1 MDPII
6 IYLIKVNLALGMLY
20 LFYKAAF
27 TNDTFF
33 GLRRAMLLLMC
44 AAAVTYPLLDLGAW
58 MNDTNPFSLHEFYPN
73 NIRIPEIT
81 ILQTPEPGTP
91 GFRIG
96 GVLLL
101 TAYFAGVILLFTR
114 TLLELI
120 NTGKLFRATQKDT
133 TCCCSFQVVS
143 GKLPP
148 FSFLKWIFIN
158 PDLHT
163 PEELHEILIHE
174 QTHIREKHFIDLIL
188 IQLIIILNWFNPFV
202 WLIRK
207 EIRLNHEYLAD
218 RNVIFSGIDRKT
230 YQYHLL
236 GIEHSRPV
244 LANLSVNFNVLPLKR
259 RIKMLNK
266 KRTRNI
272 MKSKYLMFIPL
283 FGILLLSQQQV
294 NSKPCETKPVATL
307 QKPVEPDDPV
317 FETVEV
323 MPEFP
328 GGMESLMKYLGSHI
342 KYPVA
347 AVNKNLSGRVIVQF
361 VVNKDG
367 SPVEAEVVHSTSEIF
382 NDAALNVIKGMPKW
396 TPGEQKGKKVRVKY
410 TIPVSFQTKQPKATG
425 NAPVSAK

>member
-1 MDPII
+1 MNLIV
-6 IYLIKVNLALGMLY
+6 IYLIKVNLALGILY

-27 TNDTFF
+27 ANDTFF
-33 GLRRAMLLLMC
+33 GLRRAMLLLIC
-44 AAAVTYPLLDLGAW
+44 AAAVAYPLLDFGTW
-58 MNDTNPFSLHEFYPN
+58 MNDTNPFSIYGFYPN
-73 NIRIPEIT
+73 NIRISEIT
-81 ILQTPEPGTP
+81 IWQTSESGVPD
-91 GFRIG
+91 FRNVGI
-96 GVLLL
+96 LLL
-101 TAYFAGVILLFTR
+101 TAYFAGAILLLAR

-120 NTGKLFRATQKDT
+120 NTGKLLRATRKET
-133 TCCCSFQVVS
+133 IRCSTIQAMS
-143 GKLPP
+143 GKHPP

-188 IQLIIILNWFNPFV
+188 IQLMIILNWFNPFV

-236 GIEHSRPV
+236 GIEHTRPV
-244 LANLSVNFNVLPLKR
+244 LANLSVNFNVSPLKR
-259 RIKMLNK
+259 RIKMLNR

-294 NSKPCETKPVATL
+294 NSKTSETKPALTQ

-317 FETVEV
+317 FEVVEV

-342 KYPVA
+342 KYPVE

-367 SPVEAEVVHSTSEIF
+367 SPVEAEVVQSTSEIF

-396 TPGEQKGKKVRVKY
+396 TPGEQKGKKVRVKF
-410 TIPVSFQTKQPKATG
+410 TIPVNFKTKQPKPTG
-425 NAPVSAK
+425 NSPVPAK